1 MTREENNGYHTI
13 EIESEIYE
21 FMELWA
27 KKIDLPIEDLI
38 NVVLEAGFETEL
50 EEEEQRKKK
59 NVGQ

>member
-38 NVVLEAGFETEL
+38 NVVLEAGLETEL

>member
-13 EIESEIYE
+13 EIKSEICE

-27 KKIDLPIEDLI
+27 KKIGLPAEDLTNI
-38 NVVLEAGFETEL
+38 VLEAGLETEL